1 MQALKAKL
9 SCIVLLALAALCS
22 SACGGSWASSPPAAP
37 PPALPPAAP
46 LTADGATD
54 RAIRF
59 LEDRVKRDPE
69 DFGAYNKLAA
79 YYLERL
85 RETGNTEYLNLTFRA
100 ARSSLESVPAERNS
114 GGLAALTQAK
124 FASHEFAAARD
135 HALQLRELE
144 PGKSYPYQM
153 LGDALLELGD
163 YDGATAAFQ
172 SMERLGG
179 SSVNTET
186 RLARLA
192 LLRGAIRVAQQRY
205 SKAIALALNLPV
217 PPRETVAWCRWQLGE
232 TAFAGG
238 DYETA
243 EQHYRDALVT
253 FPVYYNA
260 LASLGRVRAARGDL
274 QGAIEHYEQVVRRL
288 PDPSFVAA
296 LGDLYKLAGREKE
309 AATQYQLV
317 EQTARLSKLNGE
329 LYNRQLALFY
339 ADHDM
344 KAEEAFRQVVS
355 EYEVRRDIYGAD
367 AVAWTALKA
376 GKIREAQ
383 VAIKEALRLGTP
395 DAKLFYHA
403 GMIARA
409 AGDELAARDYLQR
422 ALTLNPQFD
431 PLQALIAR
439 KALEG

>member
-1 MQALKAKL
+1 MV
-9 SCIVLLALAALCS
+9 S
-22 SACGGSWASSPPAAP
+22 
-37 PPALPPAAP
+37 
-46 LTADGATD
+46 LTT
-54 RAIRF
+54 
-59 LEDRVKRDPE
+59 
-69 DFGAYNKLAA
+69 
-79 YYLERL
+79 
-85 RETGNTEYLNLTFRA
+85 
-100 ARSSLESVPAERNS
+100 
-114 GGLAALTQAK
+114 
-124 FASHEFAAARD
+124 
-135 HALQLRELE
+135 
-144 PGKSYPYQM
+144 
-153 LGDALLELGD
+153 
-163 YDGATAAFQ
+163 
-172 SMERLGG
+172 
-179 SSVNTET
+179 
-186 RLARLA
+186 
-192 LLRGAIRVAQQRY
+192 
-205 SKAIALALNLPV
+205 
-217 PPRETVAWCRWQLGE
+217 GE
-232 TAFAGG
+232 TSFARG

-243 EQHYRDALVT
+243 ERHYRDALVT
-253 FPVYYNA
+253 FPDYYNA

-309 AATQYQLV
+309 AAGQYKLV
-317 EQTARLSKLNGE
+317 EQIARLNKLNGE

-344 KAEEAFRQVVS
+344 KAEEAYRQAVE

-383 VAIKEALRLGTP
+383 TAIKEALRLGTP

-409 AGDELAARDYLQR
+409 AGDEPAARDFLQR

-431 PLQALIAR
+431 PLQALIAG